1 MRIREL
7 LRLRPKPDGQ
17 AGSINLD
24 KILAEIGP
32 LGRFQWQQ
40 LLLFYAVGMAG
51 GIAVVSFSF
60 TGMFYPINIFKE
72 ILFLREFLNDF

>member
-1 MRIREL
+1 MSFSLLEIVFEFRMRIREL
-7 LRLRPKPDGQ
+7 LRLRPKPDGE

-32 LGRFQWQQ
+32 LVRFQWQQ

-60 TGMFYPINIFKE
+60 TGK
-72 ILFLREFLNDF
+72 